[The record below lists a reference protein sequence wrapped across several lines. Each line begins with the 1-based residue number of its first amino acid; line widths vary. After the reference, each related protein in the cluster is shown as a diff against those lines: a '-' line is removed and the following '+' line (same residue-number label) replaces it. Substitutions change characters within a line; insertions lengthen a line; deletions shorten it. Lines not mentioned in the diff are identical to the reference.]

1 MLDIASMFIHL
12 KYSILLEHVCK
23 CNSCYA
29 SVAMGRKLDPFTYAT
44 ELCSGI
50 TKSTIT
56 HIVINK
62 KEKSIAL
69 VQLKTHICYEEI
81 TPSTVAVMSC
91 HKKRSPLKKI
101 KFS

>member
-1 MLDIASMFIHL
+1 M
-12 KYSILLEHVCK
+12 EHVCK

-62 KEKSIAL
+62 NETRMAL
-69 VQLKTHICYEEI
+69 V
-81 TPSTVAVMSC
+81 
-91 HKKRSPLKKI
+91 
-101 KFS
+101 

>member
-29 SVAMGRKLDPFTYAT
+29 SVAMGRKLDPFTYAA
-44 ELCSGI
+44 ELCSSI

-56 HIVINK
+56 HIVINI
-62 KEKSIAL
+62 KEKRIAL
-69 VQLKTHICYEEI
+69 VYLKTQI
-81 TPSTVAVMSC
+81 
-91 HKKRSPLKKI
+91 
-101 KFS
+101 